1 VRGGLIRY
9 WLLMLIPLFYIQC
22 VIADDAVGRL
32 FFTLE
37 QRESLDRLREIKT
50 SNIKQ
55 HLQKGLSKAGMQGY
69 VKRNDGKQNTV
80 WVDGAILQ
88 EDAVHDDL
96 E

>member
-1 VRGGLIRY
+1 MRGGLIRY
-9 WLLMLIPLFYIQC
+9 WMLILISLFYIQC

-32 FFTLE
+32 FLTLE
-37 QRESLDRLREIKT
+37 QRESLDRLRTIKT

-55 HLQKGLSKAGMQGY
+55 HIQKGLSKATMQGY

-80 WVDGAILQ
+80 WVDGTILQ
-88 EDAVHDDL
+88 EGAMHYDL